1 MLVFLSWLDKEIRVD
16 GFFFFFAFDSDNVKG
31 KWKKQ
36 KLMCVDGSVFKEIG
50 IGLMVVVEWW
60 LKEKEGLLDLGC
72 GLFQFFFKERGKGHL
87 FLFFFFHCSWWLGFG
102 IIRLWVFF
110 LYFRREFR
118 NNFLLLFFLYI
129 LSSPPSFFLYETIT
143 YL

>member
-1 MLVFLSWLDKEIRVD
+1 
-16 GFFFFFAFDSDNVKG
+16 
-31 KWKKQ
+31 
-36 KLMCVDGSVFKEIG
+36 MCVDGSVFKEIG

-87 FLFFFFHCSWWLGFG
+87 FLFSSFFPLSWWLGFG

-110 LYFRREFR
+110 FLMYFRRECR